1 MIKLRGKI
9 FKKITDNKGFTMIE
23 MLLVVLLIV
32 VIVSMVSATYLLSGN
47 TSRDIVDITTSMI
60 DSRVVIYRLTK
71 DLRESSD
78 ITQAYADSI
87 IFTSNVDDDGDDEV
101 VNYYLTAVGSYYE
114 LYRKIDT
121 EPAKFVATNIIDN
134 NLFTYYTD
142 IGTPEGGV
150 VTPVSAEELGNIK
163 LIGIELKID
172 QSGGDTQRK
181 MELETVVSL
190 RNRI

>member
-1 MIKLRGKI
+1 MNLKLQVG
-9 FKKITDNKGFTMIE
+9 KKIKDNEGFTMIE

-87 IFTSNVDDDGDDEV
+87 IFKSNVDDDGDDEE
-101 VNYYLTAVGSYYE
+101 VNYYLTAEGSYYE

-121 EPAKFVATNIIDN
+121 GPAKFVATNIIDN

-142 IGTPEGGV
+142 VGIPEGGV
-150 VTPVSAEELGNIK
+150 STPVSTEELGNIK
-163 LIGIELKID
+163 MIGIELKID
-172 QSGGDTQRK
+172 QSGEDTQRK